1 MEEKA
6 YHTITIS
13 ELADQANV
21 GRKTFYRHFSS
32 KEDVLVA
39 YFDRLTEF
47 LTQRLK
53 KVEDLDISKVLRVI
67 LHLIKEKGIFFKSLY
82 ANGLMTMFFS
92 YWKQKLPILHQTF
105 SQKLRYFPKT
115 SPEALDYL
123 LAFNVGASFNIL
135 SK

>member
-67 LHLIKEKGIFFKSLY
+67 LQLIKEKGICFKSLY
-82 ANGLMTMFFS
+82 ANGL
-92 YWKQKLPILHQTF
+92 
-105 SQKLRYFPKT
+105 
-115 SPEALDYL
+115 
-123 LAFNVGASFNIL
+123 
-135 SK
+135 